1 MTKRIVV
8 TGLGALTPI
17 GLNVSEYWNNLL
29 KGVSGAAPITKF
41 DTESFKTKFACELKG
56 FNIEGFLNKK
66 EIRQYEP
73 VTQYALVAVDQAL
86 KDAGLSEENIDA
98 ERTGVIW
105 GTGNGGMQTM
115 DEELSKLFRSDYADK
130 PSPYFMPKILV
141 NMASGII
148 SIKFGLKGVCHTT
161 VSACASANT
170 SIIEAANYLRLGKAD
185 VMVCG
190 GSEAPITASLVSG
203 FNSLKA
209 LSTDNENPEKASRP
223 FDKDRGGF
231 VMGEGSG
238 AFILETYEHAKA
250 RGARIYAELTGSGAT
265 ADAHHLTATHPEG
278 EGAFRAMKEA
288 VEEARISP
296 KEVSYIN
303 AHATSTKVGDLSE
316 AKAIGKLFGKNVI
329 VGATKSMTGH
339 LLGAAG
345 ALEGIASVLSVFN
358 DQIPPMVNLD
368 ETDQQIEELINIAA
382 TKATQTK
389 VQHVISNNFGFGG
402 HNASVLFSKVIK
414 D

>member
-1 MTKRIVV
+1 MHQRIVV
-8 TGLGALTPI
+8 TGLGTLTPI
-17 GLNVSEYWNNLL
+17 GLNVSDYWNSLL
-29 KGVSGAAPITKF
+29 NGVSGAAPISKF
-41 DTESFKTKFACELKG
+41 ETEAFKTQFACELKR
-56 FNIEGFLNKK
+56 FNVEDHLNKK

-73 VTQYALVAVDQAL
+73 VTQYALVAVEQAL
-86 KDAGLSEENIDA
+86 KDAGLTEENIIP
-98 ERTGVIW
+98 EKTGVIW

-115 DEELSKLFRSDYADK
+115 DEELSKLFKSDYAEK

-148 SIKFGLKGVCHTT
+148 SIKYGLKGICHTT

-170 SIIEAANYLRLGKAD
+170 AIIEASNYLKLGKAEI
-185 VMVCG
+185 MICG

-209 LSTDNENPEKASRP
+209 LSTLNEHPEKASRP
-223 FDKDRGGF
+223 FDKNRGGF

-238 AFILETYEHAKA
+238 AFVLETYEHAKA
-250 RGARIYAELTGSGAT
+250 RGAKIYAEISGSGMT

-278 EGAFRAMKEA
+278 EGAFRAMREA
-288 VEEARISP
+288 VNEANISP
-296 KEVSYIN
+296 EEVTYIN

-316 AKAIGKLFGKNVI
+316 SKAIGRLFGKNTI

-345 ALEGIASVLSVFN
+345 ALEGIASILSIN
-358 DQIPPMVNLD
+358 YDKIPPMVNLD
-368 ETDQQIEELINIAA
+368 QPDEEISELINIAP
-382 TKATQTK
+382 TKITETT
-389 VQHVISNNFGFGG
+389 VNHVLSNNFGFGG
-402 HNASVLFSKVIK
+402 HNASVLFSKVE